1 MFMSLNFGKMRKLI
15 RFLCVFVLVVGCSTE
30 HTEDSPIEY
39 ITVNL
44 NFTPH
49 YEIQPLTKSFGDKDY
64 VVLQVDLL
72 NGNDPYA
79 GVQHR
84 LGGFYTSAGDIK
96 FELVRN
102 GYYLIRAY
110 LLKDMVGK
118 FTSGYGFSP
127 NKINCLYDDC
137 PTGAGTMMINGKR
150 CDYFPVDSYIG
161 GIFFQATDDISIDLN
176 MIHNAYGVTV
186 NLTGDTTG
194 KLSIASCKGGIAGVK
209 ENDYAWY
216 ETEAN
221 ETTRFM
227 YLGDIFG
234 TIDWLT
240 TGDTITY
247 ETASAPIDIH
257 LKYTTTANKTYYLQT
272 IQIPDVKRGQN
283 IILDID
289 TDDFLPASG
298 SIDLNVVDDGTFE
311 DVHY

>member
-1 MFMSLNFGKMRKLI
+1 MKRLSSLLFAML
-15 RFLCVFVLVVGCSTE
+15 FVLGCSTE
-30 HTEDSPIEY
+30 QKEQPETEY
-39 ITVNL
+39 VTVNL
-44 NFTPH
+44 DFSPN
-49 YEIQPLTKSFGDKDY
+49 YEIQPLVKSSIGDNDY

-72 NGNDPYA
+72 TDNDPYA
-79 GVQHR
+79 GVQQR
-84 LGGFYTSAGDIK
+84 LGGFYTNKGDIK
-96 FELVRN
+96 FNLVRN

-110 LLKDMVGK
+110 LMKDMVGK

-127 NKINCLYDDC
+127 SKVNCLYADC

-161 GIFFQATDDISIDLN
+161 GIFFQATDDITIELN

-186 NLTGDTTG
+186 NLTGDKSGT
-194 KLSIASCKGGIAGVK
+194 LYVASCLGGIAGIK
-209 ENDYAWY
+209 DNEYAFY
-216 ETEAN
+216 ETAPE

-240 TGDTITY
+240 TGDRLTY
-247 ETASAPIDIH
+247 ESASSSVDIH
-257 LKYTTTANKTYYLQT
+257 LKYIASDKETYYLPT
-272 IQIPDVKRGQN
+272 ITIPNVQRGQN

-298 SIDLNVVDDGTFE
+298 SIDLNVVGSGELE
-311 DVHY
+311 DVHYKN